1 MTLNPQQFHATLK
14 PSWTWAADESQHS
27 ADIAISDPSDP
38 DSMASGRI
46 SWSSTGD
53 AMFHSN
59 RGDVY
64 DIEGVHKTPSAAVTA
79 FNRQHLPNSRIVKK
93 FKNSEVQPL
102 AEQIQAAGGYD
113 AWKEQ
118 NK

>member
-1 MTLNPQQFHATLK
+1 MTLNPQQFHATLN
-14 PSWTWAADESQHS
+14 PSWAWSADAGEYS
-27 ADIAISDPSDP
+27 ADIAITDPSNP
-38 DSMASGRI
+38 DSVVGGRI
-46 SWSSTGD
+46 SWSNSGG
-53 AMFHSN
+53 ANFFSN
-59 RGDVY
+59 SGDVY

-79 FNRQHLPNSRIVKK
+79 FNRQHLPSARIVRK

-118 NK
+118 NQ

>member
-14 PSWTWAADESQHS
+14 PSWTWGADESQHS
-27 ADIAISDPSDP
+27 ADIAISDPSNP
-38 DSMASGRI
+38 DSPVSGRI

-53 AMFHSN
+53 ALFHGN
-59 RGDVY
+59 EGGVY

-79 FNRQHLPNSRIVKK
+79 FNRQHLPSARIVRK

-118 NK
+118 NQ